1 MVTVL
6 KQVVGLLALL
16 FTFAIPTYAQSD
28 NAYQEALQRIEEA
41 AATGASELDLSGL
54 GLESLPP
61 EIGQLAN
68 LTTLSLGGN
77 LLTALPPEIGQLTHL
92 TYLNIDGTTLPPQY
106 PRTHSELMAYLRAQ
120 GE

>member
-16 FTFAIPTYAQSD
+16 FTFTMPTYAQSD

-41 AATGASELDLSGL
+41 AATGASELSLSGL
-54 GLESLPP
+54 GLKSLPP

-68 LTTLSLGGN
+68 
-77 LLTALPPEIGQLTHL
+77 L

-106 PRTHSELMAYLRAQ
+106 PRTLPEFMAYLRAQ
-120 GE
+120 GG